1 MALFKYR
8 YYRFESSGRIY
19 VAESLHAAND
29 EDAIMQVGRK
39 HPDGTCEVWQ
49 ATRLVAKL
57 SRHRFEPDDPE
68 VQNAV
73 AARLTARVL
82 RIRAG
87 LEEIEATNRESYQGS
102 TSSWNLALLLDEM
115 GQLCL
120 NPRKCL
126 LTAFTSFW
134 LKRNA

>member
-1 MALFKYR
+1 MPLYKYR

-19 VAESLHAAND
+19 LAESLHAAND

-39 HPDGTCEVWQ
+39 HPHGTCEIWQ

-57 SRHRFEPDDPE
+57 SRHRFKPDDPK

-87 LEEIEATNRESYQGS
+87 LEEIETKSRGWY
-102 TSSWNLALLLDEM
+102 
-115 GQLCL
+115 
-120 NPRKCL
+120 
-126 LTAFTSFW
+126 
-134 LKRNA
+134 